1 MNFDSR
7 NFWAEVLGKY
17 LGARVKGKGTIAN
30 GAAAIASFVAAHG
43 LSFAC
48 YDGSGLS
55 YDNRA
60 SARGILDLLWTA
72 DGEPWGPVLRST
84 LPSGGHGTLED
95 RLTDVRIRAKTGTL
109 HHASALSG
117 WLWLER
123 AQRWVEFSIVSNGF
137 DERAAKKL
145 ENQIVRV
152 VAANAS
158 DPTP

>member
-1 MNFDSR
+1 
-7 NFWAEVLGKY
+7 
-17 LGARVKGKGTIAN
+17 
-30 GAAAIASFVAAHG
+30 
-43 LSFAC
+43 
-48 YDGSGLS
+48 
-55 YDNRA
+55 
-60 SARGILDLLWTA
+60 
-72 DGEPWGPVLRST
+72 VLRST